1 MSDLYLDEIEKL
13 KYYRERITDRLL
25 KQGVAA
31 DKERVA
37 KQLATI
43 DAKISLFSQSFIRS
57 GSQFDTTRFNEQ
69 KQDIYRDLL
78 ILYKILYYL
87 ANERVEKT
95 QAKIR
100 YGLDDLRI
108 QVKNF
113 QHIVDSQTLSI
124 YGNTIF
130 RQANNFKQEY
140 KDGQII
146 IDLGP
151 ITVPSGSY
159 LAPIIIA
166 DEINLEDAVF
176 IFTDENGYELRTAPY
191 NYNKTYT
198 KILGNYRIDTYSYDF
213 ADKSFGKELIS
224 IGKDLVPT
232 DQYNLFLNK
241 NKIKILDLKTN
252 RTTYIRKTPE
262 IYYRAIGPE
271 EISFYVYG
279 ASIIQLP
286 VMGTLEYANIKD
298 NELISPAQRQK
309 IVLRGKDFSFDIHTD
324 GLVFS
329 EKTEAIQHK
338 NQLSVVHGY
347 EDITDYMV
355 EDISY
360 GDDIKFSDVKIVV
373 DNAAHPFFDIDYVII
388 KQAQI
393 SELEDRE

>member
-1 MSDLYLDEIEKL
+1 MSDLYLDEIEKI

-25 KQGVAA
+25 KQGIAA
-31 DKERVA
+31 DKERVS
-37 KQLATI
+37 KQLSTI
-43 DAKISLFSQSFIRS
+43 DTKIALFSQSFIRS
-57 GSQFDTTRFNEQ
+57 GSQFDTEKFNEQ

-95 QAKIR
+95 RARIR

-108 QVKNF
+108 RVKEF
-113 QHIVDSQTLSI
+113 QHIVDTQTLSI

-159 LAPIIIA
+159 LAPMIIA

-176 IFTDENGYELRTAPY
+176 IFTDADGNELRTAPY
-191 NYNKTYT
+191 NYTKTYT
-198 KILGNYRIDTYSYDF
+198 KVLGNYRLDTYSYDF

-224 IGKDLVPT
+224 IGKELVPT

-241 NKIKILDLKTN
+241 DKIKVFNLDTNKTS
-252 RTTYIRKTPE
+252 YIDKTPE
-262 IYYRAIGPE
+262 IYYKANGLE

-279 ASIIQLP
+279 ASLIQLP

-298 NELISPAQRQK
+298 NELTSPAQRQK
-309 IVLRGKDFSFDIHTD
+309 IVLRGQNFSFDIRTD
-324 GLVFS
+324 GIVYAD
-329 EKTEAIQHK
+329 KAEAIQHK

-347 EDITDYMV
+347 ENITDYMV

-360 GDDIKFSDVKIVV
+360 GDDIQFSNVKIIV
-373 DNAAHPFFDIDYVII
+373 DNATHPFFDIEYIII